1 MKDLECLQTKGILD
15 VTRDHVSS
23 HLQVIFT
30 SLTDFSPAN

>member
-30 SLTDFSPAN
+30 LTDFSPAN